1 MLGVV
6 VLVTGAFVIAV
17 TALSLL
23 SSKAWWIRVCD
34 FPRVQLALLGVASLV
49 MGWFSAPLSMPWMRP
64 LFFGALAL
72 AIAYQAARI
81 WRYSPLAPTEVQI
94 TRTPADTKSRLS
106 IAVSNVLQ
114 TNRDAER
121 LIAVLRSADPDIVLC
136 VETDDWWRERLDV
149 LEATH
154 PHAVKHSQA
163 NTYGMLLYSR
173 LPLED
178 TSIEFLVKS
187 DVPSIH
193 ARVRL
198 PSGQRVW
205 LHCLHPRPPA
215 PGESGESLERDA
227 ELLIVGKRVRDATM
241 PVIVCGDLNDV
252 AWSRTTRLFQK
263 TSRLLDPR
271 KGRGLYNTFHAGIPG
286 LRFPLDH
293 IFHSENFRLV
303 AMRRLAAVGSDHFP
317 MYASLSHEPPAE
329 SAQEAPLADEDD
341 KPEVNRTI
349 AKAMRS
355 ATNALSAQTKSAD
368 PHSDAVAPPTL
379 RSGCS
384 GGPT

>member
-1 MLGVV
+1 MLDVV
-6 VLVTGAFVIAV
+6 ALITGAFVIAV
-17 TALSLL
+17 TTLSLL
-23 SSKAWWIRVCD
+23 RSKAWWIRVWD
-34 FPRVQLALLGVASLV
+34 FPRVQLALLGAASLT

-72 AIAYQAARI
+72 AIAYQAARV
-81 WRYSPLAPTEVQI
+81 WRYSPLAPKEVQL
-94 TRTPADTKSRLS
+94 TRASADTTSRLS

-121 LIAVLRSADPDIVLC
+121 LIAVLRSAAPDLILC

-154 PHAVKHSQA
+154 PHTVKHPQE

-178 TSIEFLVKS
+178 TSIEFLVEP

-193 ARVRL
+193 ANVRM

-215 PGESGESLERDA
+215 PGESDESLERDA
-227 ELLIVGKRVRDATM
+227 ELLLVGKRVRDATA

-303 AMRRLAAVGSDHFP
+303 AMHRLPAVGSDHFP
-317 MYASLSHEPPAE
+317 VYASLSHEPSAE
-329 SAQEAPLADEDD
+329 SEQQAPLPDEDD
-341 KPEVNRTI
+341 KPEVDKTI
-349 AKAMRS
+349 AKAMRR
-355 ATNALSAQTKSAD
+355 ATNVLWAPARSAGPRTD
-368 PHSDAVAPPTL
+368 TVARPTL

-384 GGPT
+384 GGPI